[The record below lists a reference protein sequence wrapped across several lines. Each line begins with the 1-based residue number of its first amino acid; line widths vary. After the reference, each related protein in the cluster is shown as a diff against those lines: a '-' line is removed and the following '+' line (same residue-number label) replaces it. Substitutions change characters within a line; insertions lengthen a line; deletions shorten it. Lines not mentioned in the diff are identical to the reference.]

1 MAAEPEAESVAT
13 EEDEPEVISFL
24 NPPPEGFVDLS
35 EHVSGVLLS
44 IGYHVAENFTGA
56 PLPGYGA
63 PGAWMLKTPAD
74 ALINVQSELAEE
86 GLGLLVYDA
95 YRPQRG
101 TAGMVAWATRTEQL
115 VLFEKGYIARRSG
128 HNHGHTVDLTIV
140 DGEGTPLD
148 MGTAW
153 DTLTEKSHT
162 ANASGLESDLSYH
175 QIRQGFTSQVFHGE
189 EQTPF

>member
-63 PGAWMLKTPAD
+63 PGAWMLKH
-74 ALINVQSELAEE
+74 
-86 GLGLLVYDA
+86 
-95 YRPQRG
+95 R
-101 TAGMVAWATRTEQL
+101 
-115 VLFEKGYIARRSG
+115 
-128 HNHGHTVDLTIV
+128 
-140 DGEGTPLD
+140 
-148 MGTAW
+148 
-153 DTLTEKSHT
+153 
-162 ANASGLESDLSYH
+162 
-175 QIRQGFTSQVFHGE
+175 
-189 EQTPF
+189 QTP